1 MKRCCPWLLIP
12 AACISISFAYAGGVQ
27 KCTAPDG
34 KVTYSDV
41 PCVATASAARIDV
54 SHAAPG
60 ADQERAI
67 AKLRNDLAADADAQR
82 RAESRAQQAARDA
95 AFADAMAYRPPAPE
109 PVVIDRPYP
118 VYYPGYG
125 CGLYGCGSAS
135 PKRNVNITIN
145 NPPAPVAKP
154 TAAVPATIAPP
165 RKQ

>member
-1 MKRCCPWLLIP
+1 MKTVLAALIMCVP
-12 AACISISFAYAGGVQ
+12 VAAWAGDVR
-27 KCTAPDG
+27 KCTAQDG
-34 KVTYSDV
+34 KVTYSDT
-41 PCVATASAARIDV
+41 PCAATARAASVDV
-54 SHAAPG
+54 SHAASG

-67 AKLRNDLAADADAQR
+67 AKLHNDLAADADAQR
-82 RAESRAQQAARDA
+82 QTADRAQRAARDA
-95 AFADAMAYRPPAPE
+95 AFADAMAYRPAPE

-154 TAAVPATIAPP
+154 AATVPAAIAPP
-165 RKQ
+165 KKKP